1 MIDNFEVWALSTAI
15 LVERIKAVSLNSAGR
30 DSD

>member
-1 MIDNFEVWALSTAI
+1 MIDNFEVWALSTAV
-15 LVERIKAVSLNSAGR
+15 LVETIKAVSLNSAAR